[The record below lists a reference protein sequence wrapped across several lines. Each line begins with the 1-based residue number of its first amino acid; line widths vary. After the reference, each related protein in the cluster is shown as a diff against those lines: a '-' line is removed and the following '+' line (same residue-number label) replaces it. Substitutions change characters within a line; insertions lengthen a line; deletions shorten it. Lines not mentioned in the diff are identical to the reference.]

1 MTPANVRKV
10 QIGVGVM
17 FALTGIGHIALQ
29 ISNPPMSYFRLAQ
42 GVLFLIAG
50 VWIAQKHLR
59 TRRTD

>member
-29 ISNPPMSYFRLAQ
+29 RSNPPISYFRLAQ
-42 GVLFLIAG
+42 GVLSLIAG

-59 TRRTD
+59 TRGL

>member
-10 QIGVGVM
+10 QIGTGVM
-17 FALTGIGHIALQ
+17 FALVGIGHIALQ
-29 ISNPPMSYFRLAQ
+29 ISNPPVNYFRLAQ

-59 TRRTD
+59 ARDL